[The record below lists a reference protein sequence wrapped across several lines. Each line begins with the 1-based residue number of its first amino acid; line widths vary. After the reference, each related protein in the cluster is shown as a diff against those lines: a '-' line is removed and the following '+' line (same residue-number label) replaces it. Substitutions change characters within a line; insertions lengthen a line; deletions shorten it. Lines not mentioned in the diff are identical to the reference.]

1 LREIPAASANE
12 VEAIIRKMDSAG
24 VGRALVIGKS
34 GQMIL
39 GIPVRVDRVGIVVP
53 GGLNP
58 IAAAE
63 EAGIETES
71 RALTALV
78 DYGRLQKFASIV

>member
-1 LREIPAASANE
+1 
-12 VEAIIRKMDSAG
+12 
-24 VGRALVIGKS
+24 
-34 GQMIL
+34 MIL